1 MSYSSFT
8 NEKLKEKFGV
18 EQTLQRGIFSNLPKR
33 KPSAWLLET
42 LSKTRDFALSQG
54 SEKARSEY
62 IIAPVFYELREQSE
76 QKVSIFSGRKFD
88 IDKKLNLDGYC
99 DFLVS
104 RSPSQVILESPVVIA
119 VEAKQD
125 KFEKGTTQCIAE
137 MIAARIFNEKKGN
150 PQKQIYGCVTT
161 GVGWLF
167 LFLENNKAFVDTTI
181 FDVTE
186 DLERILGILWA
197 MSFGEIDIK

>member
-8 NEKLKEKFGV
+8 NELIKEKFGV
-18 EQTLQRGIFSNLPKR
+18 EQTLKRGIFKSVPKR
-33 KPSAWLLET
+33 TPSNWLLET

-62 IIAPVFYELREQSE
+62 IIAPVFYELREQTDN
-76 QKVSIFSGRKFD
+76 QVSIFSGRKFD
-88 IDKKLNLDGYC
+88 IDKKLKLEGFC

-137 MIAARIFNEKKGN
+137 MIAARIFNEQKGN

-167 LFLENNKAFVDTTI
+167 LLLEDKNALVDTTI

-186 DLERILGILWA
+186 DLEKILGILWA
-197 MSFGEIDIK
+197 MSFGEIDN

>member
-8 NEKLKEKFGV
+8 NEKIKDKFGV
-18 EQTLQRGIFSNLPKR
+18 EQTLKRGIFDNLPKR
-33 KPSAWLLET
+33 TPSNWLLET

-76 QKVSIFSGRKFD
+76 QQISIFSGRKFD
-88 IDKKLNLDGYC
+88 IDKKQQLDGFC

-104 RSPSQVILESPVVIA
+104 RSPSQVILESPVMVA

-137 MIAARIFNEKKGN
+137 MIAARIFNERKGN

-167 LFLENNKAFVDTTI
+167 LVLDNNNAFVDTTI
-181 FDVTE
+181 FDVTN
-186 DLERILGILWA
+186 DLEQILGILWA

>member
-8 NEKLKEKFGV
+8 NEKLKEQFGV
-18 EQTLQRGIFSNLPKR
+18 EQTLKRGIFNNLPKR
-33 KPSAWLLET
+33 TASRWLLET
-42 LSKTRDFALSQG
+42 LSKTRDFALAQG

-76 QKVSIFSGRKFD
+76 QRISIFSGRKFD
-88 IDKKLNLDGYC
+88 IDKKLNLDGFC

-125 KFEKGTTQCIAE
+125 KFEQGTTQCIAE

-167 LFLENNKAFVDTTI
+167 LLLDDKQAFVDTTI

-197 MSFGEIDIK
+197 MSFGEIDK

>member
-8 NEKLKEKFGV
+8 NEKIKDKFGV
-18 EQTLQRGIFSNLPKR
+18 EQTLRRGIFDNLPNRAASK
-33 KPSAWLLET
+33 WLLET

-76 QKVSIFSGRKFD
+76 QRISIFSGRKFD
-88 IDKKLNLDGYC
+88 IDKNQQLDGFC

-104 RSPSQVILESPVVIA
+104 RSPSQVILESPVMVA
-119 VEAKQD
+119 VETKQD
-125 KFEKGTTQCIAE
+125 KFEKRTTQCIAE
-137 MIAARIFNEKKGN
+137 MIAARIFNERKGN

-167 LFLENNKAFVDTTI
+167 LVLEDKNAFVDTTI
-181 FDVTE
+181 FDVTN
-186 DLERILGILWA
+186 DLEQILGILWA
-197 MSFGEIDIK
+197 MSFGEIK

>member
-8 NEKLKEKFGV
+8 NEKIKDKFGV
-18 EQTLQRGIFSNLPKR
+18 EQTLKRGIFDNLPKR
-33 KPSAWLLET
+33 TPSNWLLET

-76 QKVSIFSGRKFD
+76 QQISIFSGRKFD
-88 IDKKLNLDGYC
+88 IDKKQQLDGFC

-104 RSPSQVILESPVVIA
+104 RSPSQVILESPVMVA

-125 KFEKGTTQCIAE
+125 KFENAMYRRNDCCQNFQRTKRQSAKTDL
-137 MIAARIFNEKKGN
+137 RLRNHRRRLVIF
-150 PQKQIYGCVTT
+150 
-161 GVGWLF
+161 
-167 LFLENNKAFVDTTI
+167 
-181 FDVTE
+181 
-186 DLERILGILWA
+186 GIR
-197 MSFGEIDIK
+197 